1 MKKKCFL
8 LLMIVFSSIALVA
21 CADKGKVT
29 TLDTPTNLVV
39 ENQIISFDEVDNA
52 SYYMINYDGNT
63 ITIKPSGKGEIIF
76 DASKIFGEAKTYEVK
91 VKAIGTG
98 NYKNSNYTAIFKYTK
113 TQNFDTPT
121 VKINGQMLTW
131 TAIEDA
137 KYYTIKA
144 VYPNGSQGVYTYSS
158 NLFDIKP
165 LLQEVGVYKFQVKV
179 GQEQDDNDYSPE
191 ITYAYEK
198 QLEAPSNLSLYFDQT
213 KSEVY
218 LYFVSDVNTYSY
230 LVNVND
236 VDYLLSEAYIDTYLE
251 NAGYDNLKKLKL
263 FAFLKSQKVNVDEIK
278 TLAVTLTSKTA
289 TTDYYIKSTTSSKAY
304 MSIKQVLDAT
314 TLAGA
319 SSLVG
324 KTLSWTKVDGATGYA
339 VFKNLNKLITLDSDT
354 TSLVISAEEYANNV
368 YSVRV
373 EGSDKKCDS
382 VMSNFVGGQSVSQKA
397 SLSFSDNKISWTS
410 ADDTSL
416 YYLEIFNDQSMFA
429 TTLEETEFAMTN
441 FAYGKYTIRL
451 RYLNSQNEISNIST
465 IEIDYKKTLDKPN
478 NITIGNE
485 YSRYTINFNKIDG
498 AIGYAIKLN
507 GNLVPKVWTTNT
519 IDLTE
524 YILVNGQY
532 NLQIKAVAPINS
544 NIQDSNW
551 TDAGSIQHA
560 VKLAKPQLSMYVD
573 GDKYILKFN
582 RVENAEKYNILVNYI
597 SIYEGGIDYQED
609 GYDISS
615 YFVSAQEYT
624 VMVQALAP
632 VSNKS
637 FVDSDFNTINVPR
650 YVQLETIN
658 SDKIEV
664 ISRDGKY
671 FLDFST
677 QTHAAN
683 YDVRIVNMTNEKE
696 QLINI
701 ASIPYDITSYVASK
715 GEYRIYVKA
724 KANTDLNYL
733 YVDSAESGNPY
744 ILEKGKETLAVV
756 SNLSVT
762 EKDADDNKILLTWT
776 SVANADSYY
785 INMYF
790 QDPNATES
798 VMTKE
803 INCLTNQ
810 LNIGDYISKEGRYT
824 FKIKAVSKKDYESSA
839 FVSYNYNH
847 TITVKSDFERYKVF
861 IDGSFYDHY
870 ITSYTQLKNIMW
882 HYYLFNQNTYMDEDS
897 NFEYLFKIMLGINI
911 ETLEE
916 QCQEENPSFVVETDD
931 NGNFFATKYRLH
943 MVAKKALES
952 YLEGVCLKNN
962 QFLPPNEVSLAS
974 GNYFEYNY
982 TARLKADKTDVVT
995 NYGDAISTNLAQK
1008 FDQKSNELP
1017 LSQQRQNNNVFMIDA
1032 REKVDVTTTEQ
1043 LFMVVQYDKAPNFVG
1058 NSAVAQTVYYNCRSV
1073 LNSIINYSMTDY
1085 EKVLAIYN
1093 WLVANVEYN
1102 DNFTRLMRVN
1112 SSFDSTIAIDSTILM
1127 GDCKYNYLEG
1137 VFYDSDDRSATA
1149 GGFAKAFVLMCKIE
1163 GIDATRVYGEKDGY
1177 AHYWNKVY
1185 LDVTPNN
1192 GIDDSAWFSID
1203 IASGFTQICINA
1215 TDYFAPTHKY
1225 FLVTD
1230 AYLKNEGLT
1239 EIACAQ
1245 SSNLRASTK
1254 IESVTEFNY
1263 FANTWF
1269 EYEKYMIKSTG
1280 KVKYS
1285 GVGYLQFG
1293 SVDNSAT
1300 DVDNYIKD
1308 VIRYM
1313 VTQSQKN
1320 TNMSITTIESMI
1332 ALEIDMTNCKTD
1344 LSSVVNNITSDYYDT
1359 IATEFNTRFN
1369 IYAESYDSNLDGV
1382 NDRILIA
1389 IKPTGE

>member
-1 MKKKCFL
+1 MKKRCFL
-8 LLMIVFSSIALVA
+8 LLMIVFSSIGLVA
-21 CADKGKVT
+21 CNSKGKVT

-63 ITIKPSGKGEIIF
+63 ITIKPSGTGEIIF
-76 DASKIFGEAKTYEVK
+76 DASKIFGEAKTYEIK

-98 NYKNSNYTAIFKYTK
+98 NYKNSNYTSIFEYTK

-121 VKINGQMLTW
+121 VKINGQTLTW
-131 TAIEDA
+131 TAIDDA
-137 KYYTIKA
+137 KHYTIKA
-144 VYPNGSQGVYTYSS
+144 VYPNGSQGIYTYSS

-179 GQEQDDNDYSPE
+179 GEEQDNNDYSPE
-191 ITYAYEK
+191 ISYTYEK
-198 QLEAPSNLSLYFDQT
+198 QLETPSNLSLYFDKA

-230 LVNVND
+230 LISVNN

-263 FAFLKSQKVNVDEIK
+263 FSFLNSQNVNLEEMK
-278 TLAVTLTSKTA
+278 NLAVAVTSKSA
-289 TTDYYIKSTTSSKAY
+289 TTDHYINSTTSQKAY
-304 MSIKQVLDAT
+304 LTIKQVLAST
-314 TLAGA
+314 TLTSTN
-319 SSLVG
+319 SSNG

-339 VFKNLNKLITLDSDT
+339 VYKNLEKLITLDNDT
-354 TSLVISAEEYANNV
+354 TSLVVDSEQFLSNV

-373 EGSDKKCDS
+373 EGSDERCDS
-382 VMSNFVGGQSVSQKA
+382 VMSNFVGGDSVSQKA
-397 SLSFSDNKISWTS
+397 SLSFSDNKISWQS
-410 ADDTSL
+410 LDDAAK
-416 YYLEIFNDQSMFA
+416 YQLEIFNDQFMLAKIFDA
-429 TTLEETEFAMTN
+429 DTTEFDMSN
-441 FAYGKYTIRL
+441 IDFGKYTIRL
-451 RYLNSQNEISNIST
+451 VCLTSQNAISQIST
-465 IEIDYKKTLDKPN
+465 LDIDFKKTLDKPT
-478 NITIGNE
+478 NISIGNE
-485 YSRYTINFNKIDG
+485 YSRYTVNFAKIDG
-498 AIGYAIKLN
+498 AIGYAVKLN

-544 NIQDSNW
+544 NIQDSDW
-551 TDAGSIQHA
+551 TNAGSIQHA
-560 VKLAKPQLSMYVD
+560 VKLAKPQITMLTD
-573 GDKYILKFN
+573 GDKYVLKFN

-597 SIYEGGIDYQED
+597 SIYEGGVEYVEE

-615 YFVSAQEYT
+615 YFVSAQVYN

-632 VSNKS
+632 ASNIS
-637 FVDSDFNTINVPR
+637 FVDSDFATTNVPR

-658 SDKIEV
+658 SDKIDI

-683 YDVRIVNMTNEKE
+683 YDVRIVNMTTEKE
-696 QLINI
+696 QIINI
-701 ASIPYDITSYVASK
+701 NSVPYDITNYVASK

-744 ILEKGKETLAVV
+744 ILEKGKETLSVV
-756 SNLSVT
+756 SNIAVG
-762 EKDADDNKILLTWT
+762 EKDPDVNKILLTWT

-785 INMYF
+785 INMYY
-790 QDPNATES
+790 QSPNSNES

-803 INCLTNQ
+803 INVLTNQ
-810 LNIGDYISKEGRYT
+810 LNIGDYISKEGKYT
-824 FKIKAVSKKDYESSA
+824 FKIKSVSSKDYEASA
-839 FVSYNYNH
+839 FATYSYDH
-847 TITVKSDFERYKVF
+847 TITVKSDFERDKVF
-861 IDGSFYDHY
+861 MDGSYYSHY
-870 ITSYTQLKNIMW
+870 ITSYDQLKHIMW
-882 HYYLFNQNTYMDEDS
+882 HYYLFNQNTYTDPDTG
-897 NFEYLFKIMLGINI
+897 FEYLFKIMLGTNI

-916 QCQEENPSFVVETDD
+916 QCKEENSNFEVMTDD
-931 NGNFFATKYRLH
+931 DGNYYETKYRLH
-943 MVAKKALES
+943 MVANYALSS
-952 YLEGVCLKNN
+952 YQEGVCLKGG
-962 QFLPPNEVSLAS
+962 FYPPNEISKS
-974 GNYFEYNY
+974 TGKYFEYNY
-982 TARLKADKTDVVT
+982 TQKLKSNKIDVVS
-995 NYGDAISTNLAQK
+995 NYGDTIVVNQSQK

-1017 LSQQRQNNNVFMIDA
+1017 TSQQRQNNNVFMIDA
-1032 REKVDVTTTEQ
+1032 KEKVDVTTTEQ

-1058 NSAVAQTVYYNCRSV
+1058 NCEVAQTVYYNCRSV
-1073 LNSIINYSMTDY
+1073 LNTIINYSMTDY
-1085 EKVLAIYN
+1085 QKVEAIYN

-1112 SSFDSTIAIDSTILM
+1112 SSFDSTIAIDSDILM

-1137 VFYDSDDRSATA
+1137 VFYDAADRSATA
-1149 GGFAKAFVLMCKIE
+1149 NGFAKAFVLMCKIE
-1163 GIDATRVYGEKDGY
+1163 GIDAVKVNGAKDGY

-1192 GIDDSAWFSID
+1192 GTNDSEWFTID
-1203 IASGFTQICINA
+1203 IASGFTQICINSI
-1215 TDYFAPTHKY
+1215 DYFAPTHKY

-1230 AYLKNEGLT
+1230 AYLQSEGML
-1239 EIACAQ
+1239 ELYCAK
-1245 SSNLRASTK
+1245 SSSARTNTK
-1254 IESVTEFNY
+1254 IESTTTFNY
-1263 FANTWF
+1263 YANTWF
-1269 EYEKYMIKSTG
+1269 EYEKYMVKSTG

-1285 GVGYLQFG
+1285 GAGYLQFG

-1313 VTQSQKN
+1313 VAQTQKN
-1320 TNMSITTIESMI
+1320 TNMSITEIVSMYAIEV
-1332 ALEIDMTNCKTD
+1332 DMSNYKQN
-1344 LSSVVNNITSDYYDT
+1344 LSSVVSNITTSYYEE
-1359 IATEFNTRFN
+1359 IHSELNATFN
-1369 IYAESYDSNLDGV
+1369 IYAAAYDSK
-1382 NDRILIA
+1382 IIIA
-1389 IKPTGE
+1389 IKPSE